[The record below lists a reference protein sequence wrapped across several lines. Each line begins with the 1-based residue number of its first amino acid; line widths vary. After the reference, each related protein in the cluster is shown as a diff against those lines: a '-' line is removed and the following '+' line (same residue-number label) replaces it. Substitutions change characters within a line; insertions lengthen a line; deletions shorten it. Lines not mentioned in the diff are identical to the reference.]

1 MMPGDYRIF
10 VGAFPTGDFVDR
22 VQALRKQHD
31 PKTARITP
39 PHVTLA
45 GTYWRQGPA
54 TRDNETESII
64 ASPPCCTGFNRLI
77 W

>member
-1 MMPGDYRIF
+1 MPGDYRIF

-22 VQALRKQHD
+22 VQALRKQRD

-45 GTYWRQGPA
+45 
-54 TRDNETESII
+54 ETKPKTSI
-64 ASPPCCTGFNRLI
+64 ASAPCCTGFNRSI